1 VTSGAS
7 SDASFSPDPA
17 SGGAQTSLL
26 SVFAVPVGGAPPLD
40 LSVTPGPVTVISGRS
55 YDLVLEGV
63 GIDSTLN
70 ESGIQVLGPLSLRP
84 GSMKVDKTPPLNF
97 NGVNYPNVRFTV
109 DIPPVS
115 AQSYGTLIISN
126 SGSFASYTGGIV
138 ITPPQ

>member
-1 VTSGAS
+1 VTASNS
-7 SDASFSPDPA
+7 SDASFSPDAA
-17 SGGAQTSLL
+17 SGSSQTSLL
-26 SVFAVPVGGAPPLD
+26 AVNAVSVGGAAPLN
-40 LSVTPGPVTVISGRS
+40 LSITPGPVTVVSGRA
-55 YDLVLEGV
+55 YDLILQGI
-63 GIDSTLN
+63 GIDSTLS

-84 GSMKVDKTPPLNF
+84 GSTKMDRTPPLNF

-126 SGSFASYTGGIV
+126 GSFATYTGGIV